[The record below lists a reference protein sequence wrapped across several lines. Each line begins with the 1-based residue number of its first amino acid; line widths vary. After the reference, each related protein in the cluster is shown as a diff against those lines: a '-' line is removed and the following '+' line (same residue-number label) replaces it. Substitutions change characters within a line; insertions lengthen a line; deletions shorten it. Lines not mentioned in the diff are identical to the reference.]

1 MLEVAD
7 LTKHFPVRTGLLQRE
22 TARVYAV
29 EGVSFSLDAGKTLGL
44 VGESG
49 CGKSTLARML
59 RASVRTRPR
68 RDPHQG
74 QDFLALS
81 ADDLSAR
88 AEIQLVFQDPQAS
101 LNPRMSVGR
110 ILEEPLKLHGIG
122 TRDERRKK
130 VASLLEQVG
139 MRPDAA
145 DRFPHEFS
153 GGQRQRIGI
162 ARAIALEPEIVICDE
177 PVSALDVSIQSQV
190 LNLLKELQQRLGL
203 TYVFISHDLAV
214 VRYISDRV
222 AVMYLG
228 HLVEIA
234 DTDDIYRG
242 ARHPYTQA
250 LLASVPLPD
259 PRKRGRPAPLEG
271 DVPSPRNP
279 PSGCVFHTRCKYKK
293 DICVREVPQLI
304 TLKTHA
310 SQAVAC
316 HLVHSGELPAP
327 HPSSAGTPTSD
338 APASDVTRALCR
350 EPARAP
356 PSRFSS
362 RFSSRLSS

>member
-1 MLEVAD
+1 MSLPPSPAPMLEVSD

-29 EGVSFSLDAGKTLGL
+29 EGVSFSLNAGKTLGL

-59 RASVRTRPR
+59 VRLYEPDRGAIR
-68 RDPHQG
+68 IKG
-74 QDFLALS
+74 KDFLALS
-81 ADDLSAR
+81 SDELKRAR

-110 ILEEPLKLHGIG
+110 ILEEPLKLHGVG
-122 TRDERRKK
+122 TREHRRAK

-139 MRPDAA
+139 LRADAA

-228 HLVEIA
+228 HMVEVA
-234 DTDDIYRG
+234 DTDDIYRR

-259 PRKRGRPAPLEG
+259 PKKRGRPAPLEG

-293 DICVREVPQLI
+293 DVCVREVPQLI
-304 TLKTHA
+304 ALSHRP

-316 HLVHSGELPAP
+316 HLVHSGELPEP
-327 HPSSAGTPTSD
+327 HPASGETPSSDRPSAGAAKD
-338 APASDVTRALCR
+338 ALP
-350 EPARAP
+350 
-356 PSRFSS
+356 
-362 RFSSRLSS
+362 

>member
-1 MLEVAD
+1 MMLEVTD
-7 LTKHFPVRTGLLQRE
+7 LTKYFPVRGGLLQRE
-22 TARVYAV
+22 KARVYAV
-29 EGVSFSLDAGKTLGL
+29 DGVSFSLEAGKTLGL

-59 RASVRTRPR
+59 VRLYEPNS
-68 RDPHQG
+68 G
-74 QDFLALS
+74 AIKIKGKDFLAL
-81 ADDLSAR
+81 AGDDLKRAR
-88 AEIQLVFQDPQAS
+88 GEIQLVFQDPQAS

-122 TRDERRKK
+122 TRAERRKK
-130 VASLLEQVG
+130 VADLLEQVG

-145 DRFPHEFS
+145 DRYPHEFS

-162 ARAIALEPEIVICDE
+162 ARAIALEPEVVICDE

-228 HLVEIA
+228 RLVEVA
-234 DTDDIYRG
+234 DTDDIYRA

-250 LLASVPLPD
+250 LLESVPLPD

-279 PSGCVFHTRCKYKK
+279 PSGCHFHTRCKYAKE
-293 DICVREVPQLI
+293 ICSREIPQLI
-304 TLKTHA
+304 PLKTNP
-310 SQAVAC
+310 SQLVRC
-316 HLVHSGELPAP
+316 HLVHSGEIPAP
-327 HPSSAGTPTSD
+327 DTAT
-338 APASDVTRALCR
+338 AR
-350 EPARAP
+350 EPAKGAAT
-356 PSRFSS
+356 
-362 RFSSRLSS
+362 